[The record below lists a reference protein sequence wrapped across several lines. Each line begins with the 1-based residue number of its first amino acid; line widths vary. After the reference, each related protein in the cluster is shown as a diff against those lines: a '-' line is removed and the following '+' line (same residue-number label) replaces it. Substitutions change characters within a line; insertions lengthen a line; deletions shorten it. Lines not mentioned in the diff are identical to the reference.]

1 MDRRMMIC
9 SMAATAMVTPLA
21 AFAQGE
27 VKARIGWLAVGPIP
41 SNMAA
46 FRAAMQRR
54 GYVEGQ
60 NLVLQERYAGTVEQY
75 RQQTAD
81 LIRLKVD
88 VLVTTGG
95 VASHAAK
102 LATDKIPIVFL
113 TTNPVESGLA
123 QASLVRLGISPGS
136 RSLPRTSMPSA
147 SRQSWVWF
155 PILRNLPRSTTGPG
169 H

>member
-9 SMAATAMVTPLA
+9 SMAATAIVTPLA
-21 AFAQGE
+21 TFAQGE

-41 SNMAA
+41 SSMAA

-75 RQQTAD
+75 RQQIVD

-88 VLVTTGG
+88 VLVKHRTRQRKAQHRINNRTINLGTT
-95 VASHAAK
+95 
-102 LATDKIPIVFL
+102 
-113 TTNPVESGLA
+113 
-123 QASLVRLGISPGS
+123 
-136 RSLPRTSMPSA
+136 
-147 SRQSWVWF
+147 
-155 PILRNLPRSTTGPG
+155 
-169 H
+169 

>member
-1 MDRRMMIC
+1 MDRRMIIC

-60 NLVLQERYAGTVEQY
+60 NLVLQERCAGTVEQY

-95 VASHAAK
+95 VANPRPSWQQTRSP
-102 LATDKIPIVFL
+102 LCFLPPIRWRV
-113 TTNPVESGLA
+113 A
-123 QASLVRLGISPGS
+123 
-136 RSLPRTSMPSA
+136 
-147 SRQSWVWF
+147 
-155 PILRNLPRSTTGPG
+155 
-169 H
+169 